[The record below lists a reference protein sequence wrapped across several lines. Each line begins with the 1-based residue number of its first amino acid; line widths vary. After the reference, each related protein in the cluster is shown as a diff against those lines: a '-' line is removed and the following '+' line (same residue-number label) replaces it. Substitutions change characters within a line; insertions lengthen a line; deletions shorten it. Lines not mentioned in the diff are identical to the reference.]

1 MRARHGDFRILLICP
16 PPVLEQGPIRAD
28 FTGARDVSLRLP
40 QLYAALAEARGVLAD
55 QARLGRH
62 DPEDVAPW
70 DNAYERFLE
79 LFKPTAARGA
89 DGG

>member
-40 QLYAALAEARGVLAD
+40 GLYAALAEARGVAFLDAGSVIEVSLVD
-55 QARLGRH
+55 GIHFEPEAHRRLGAA
-62 DPEDVAPW
+62 VAEAI
-70 DNAYERFLE
+70 DRF
-79 LFKPTAARGA
+79 
-89 DGG
+89 